1 MENPKSEI
9 RNPNENKDSNVLQEL
24 SKRVGELGV
33 AMERAQIDKYVSM
46 LQKPWQFF
54 WFSFLNGIFS
64 GVGVAIGMTIVF
76 AIVIY
81 ILTVF
86 LRQMIDVPV
95 VGMYVA
101 KFISIVN
108 VYLKEGAKIR

>member
-1 MENPKSEI
+1 M
-9 RNPNENKDSNVLQEL
+9 PNEKKENQILQEL
-24 SKRVGELGV
+24 NKRVGELGA

-54 WFSFLNGIFS
+54 WFSFVNGIFS
-64 GVGVAIGMTIVF
+64 GVGVAVGMTIVF
-76 AIVIY
+76 ALVIY
-81 ILTVF
+81 VLTMF

-95 VGMYVA
+95 IGMYVA

-108 VYLKEGAKIR
+108 VYLKEGAQIK